1 MRKAKKIKLERNIEI
16 IAKIVDY
23 NSIEGNL
30 ECIDYLNSLYG
41 TLEDRNLKT
50 VLGNL
55 LVSTNESG
63 FLTKEQVRILEK
75 ECQKLPITKE
85 VVFYL
90 TKHLCGTP
98 WKVCIC
104 KQ

>member
-1 MRKAKKIKLERNIEI
+1 MRKGKKLKLERNIKI

-30 ECIDYLNSLYG
+30 ECIDYLTSLYG

-55 LVSTNESG
+55 LMSTYESG

-85 VVFYL
+85 VVFLPY
-90 TKHLCGTP
+90 KASM
-98 WKVCIC
+98 WDAMESV
-104 KQ
+104 